1 MFSACV
7 SMSSSY
13 KDVQSVEAALL
24 LKVVI
29 ITNLK
34 QKQKSA

>member
-1 MFSACV
+1 MFFSGNI
-7 SMSSSY
+7 SSSIFVFITY
-13 KDVQSVEAALL
+13 HR

-29 ITNLK
+29 ITNLE